1 MALTTE
7 QLVEFALIEAFP
19 GQSQNQKQAYRFEL
33 ESFVPQALLQL
44 AREVAAS
51 PDYQMLQRT
60 VVLPIMASR
69 EIDYDRFGPAPGT
82 AGKEPV
88 IDNGLIFGDNG
99 AFAISPQRLALSGS
113 PLRVRSQFVEWQWLT
128 VKNNACAGVL
138 PVFPTDA
145 TIADITAWNDLVRV
159 GTAFSSGDVFANG
172 VQYGNVFTMNPGD
185 YLRFQW
191 DANGDLFITQYD
203 ANRTVVLGNYAVAG
217 GEITAIAT
225 PGVLFLGDGGQ
236 VSVGRIGTGTSTSL
250 SPTVTDGLYRLDLQ
264 TGWQFL
270 TSYFD
275 ENGMVQFDGTSKL
288 LSWVPSLSY
297 RGQSSRCD
305 SWYWTFD
312 GEQIVFWPG
321 ADGEVLPSNNLR
333 ITGSF
338 VPEAP
343 DLPFE
348 YHKRAIDLLV
358 EKVRVRGGIK
368 MK

>member
-1 MALTTE
+1 MGLSTE
-7 QLVEFALIEAFP
+7 QLVEYALIESFP
-19 GQSQNQKQAYRFEL
+19 GQSQNQKQAYRYEF

-44 AREVAAS
+44 AREVAQS
-51 PDYQMLQRT
+51 PDYQMLQRS
-60 VVLPIMASR
+60 VILPIMASR

-82 AGKEPV
+82 AGKEPI

-99 AFAISPQRLALSGS
+99 AFAISPQRLTLSGS
-113 PLRVRSQFVEWQWLT
+113 PLRVRSQFVEWQYLT
-128 VKNNACAGVL
+128 VKNNACVGIL
-138 PVFPTDA
+138 PLFPSDA
-145 TIADITAWNDLVRV
+145 TIVDITAWNNLVRV
-159 GTAFSSGDVFANG
+159 GTSFSTGDVFANG
-172 VQYGNVFTMNPGD
+172 VQYANVFTMTPGD

-203 ANRTVVLGNYAVAG
+203 ANRTVVLSNYAVAG
-217 GEITAIAT
+217 GEVTAIAT

-250 SPTVTDGLYRLDLQ
+250 TPTITDGLYRLDLQ
-264 TGWQFL
+264 TGFQFL

-275 ENGMVQFDGTSKL
+275 ENGMVQFDGTTKL

-297 RGQSSRCD
+297 RGQAMRCD

-321 ADGEVLPSNNLR
+321 SDGETLPSNSLR

-338 VPEAP
+338 VPEPP

-348 YHKRAIDLLV
+348 YHKRAIDLVV
-358 EKVRVRGGIK
+358 EKGRVRAGMK